1 MKTKT
6 TKKIE
11 TQISDL
17 AFAPTD
23 RKFWT
28 VRVDLG
34 EPKVLGK
41 HLPPGLMVMHNHGP
55 GGIHVKTGWPDLD
68 VILPA
73 GDTQIARVRD
83 QIGLAVFDK
92 AATLEF
98 EYSVLQK

>member
-1 MKTKT
+1 MRAKT

-11 TQISDL
+11 LETSNPGS
-17 AFAPTD
+17 ASTD
-23 RKFWT
+23 RKFWM
-28 VRVDLG
+28 VLVDLG

-41 HLPPGLMVMHNHGP
+41 HLPPGFMVMHNHGP
-55 GGIHVKTGWPDLD
+55 GGIHVKTGWPELD